1 MDLITLHQSLDQKQK
16 LHLDAVIEVDHG
28 ITIFAKMQKDMR
40 KHALRGGRIYIGDA
54 LDCNDTNQRDNCQ
67 DSSQTVENPFARRYV
82 DFQIVHRVVHTV

>member
-1 MDLITLHQSLDQKQK
+1 MLYKRGYCAMHNIVDLLRGSKCERMITRRLLQLLEKLLDQ
-16 LHLDAVIEVDHG
+16 L
-28 ITIFAKMQKDMR
+28 
-40 KHALRGGRIYIGDA
+40 GRIYIGDA